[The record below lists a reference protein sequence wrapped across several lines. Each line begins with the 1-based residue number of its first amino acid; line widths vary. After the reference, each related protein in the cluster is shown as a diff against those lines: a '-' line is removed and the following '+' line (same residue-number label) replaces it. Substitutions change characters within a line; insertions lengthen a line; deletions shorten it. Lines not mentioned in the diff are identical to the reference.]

1 MGMAASQN
9 TYWKKQ
15 YLELKELVECIRILD
30 GQVRFCLTP
39 LPELLKEIERK
50 RKSILGNVFG
60 CIGQE
65 IEKQDGEMLQDI
77 WERVLEAEK
86 ENICLAKDDWELF
99 KALGKGLGYL
109 DVEMQ
114 KRHLESNLS
123 ELSARLP
130 EREKKYREREKVIR
144 SFGFAAAALLLLI
157 LI

>member
-1 MGMAASQN
+1 MAASQN
-9 TYWKKQ
+9 TYWKRQ
-15 YLELKELVECIRILD
+15 YQELKELVECIRILD

-39 LPELLKEIERK
+39 LPELLREIARK
-50 RKSILGNVFG
+50 RESNLGVLFG
-60 CIGQE
+60 YIGQE
-65 IEKQDGEMLQDI
+65 IEKQEGEMLQDI
-77 WERVLEAEK
+77 WERVLDAEK
-86 ENICLAKDDWELF
+86 ERVSLAKEDWELF
-99 KALGKGLGYL
+99 RELGKGLGYL

-144 SFGFAAAALLLLI
+144 SFGFAAATLLLLI

>member
-1 MGMAASQN
+1 MAANQN
-9 TYWKKQ
+9 AYWKKQ
-15 YLELKELVECIRILD
+15 YLELKELIECVRILD

-39 LPELLKEIERK
+39 LPELLWEIKRK
-50 RKSILGNVFG
+50 RNSCLGNVFG
-60 CIGQE
+60 RIGQE
-65 IEKQDGEMLQDI
+65 AEKQEGEMLQDI
-77 WERVLEAEK
+77 WERVLCEEK
-86 ENICLAKDDWELF
+86 ESFSLAKEDWELF
-99 KALGKGLGYL
+99 MALGKGLGYL

-130 EREKKYREREKVIR
+130 EREKKYREREKMIR

>member
-1 MGMAASQN
+1 MAASQN
-9 TYWKKQ
+9 AYWKKQ
-15 YLELKELVECIRILD
+15 YLELKELIECVRILD

-39 LPELLKEIERK
+39 LPELLKEIKRK
-50 RKSILGNVFG
+50 RSSNLGNLFG
-60 CIGQE
+60 RIGQE
-65 IEKQDGEMLQDI
+65 AEKQEGEMLQDI
-77 WERVLEAEK
+77 WERVLREEK
-86 ENICLAKDDWELF
+86 ESFSLAKEDWELL

-130 EREKKYREREKVIR
+130 EREKKYREKEKVIR

>member
-1 MGMAASQN
+1 MAAN
-9 TYWKKQ
+9 RNAYWKKQ
-15 YLELKELVECIRILD
+15 YLELKELIECVRILD

-39 LPELLKEIERK
+39 LPELLWEIKRK
-50 RKSILGNVFG
+50 RNSSLGNVFG
-60 CIGQE
+60 RIGRE
-65 IEKQDGEMLQDI
+65 AEKQEGEMLQDI
-77 WERVLEAEK
+77 WERVLCEEK
-86 ENICLAKDDWELF
+86 ESFSLAKDDWELL

-130 EREKKYREREKVIR
+130 EREKRYREREKMIR

>member
-1 MGMAASQN
+1 MAANQN
-9 TYWKKQ
+9 AYWKKQ
-15 YLELKELVECIRILD
+15 YLELKELIECVRILD

-39 LPELLKEIERK
+39 LPELLREIKRK
-50 RKSILGNVFG
+50 RNSSLGDLFG
-60 CIGQE
+60 RIGQE
-65 IEKQDGEMLQDI
+65 AEKQEGEMLQDI
-77 WERVLEAEK
+77 WERVLCEEK
-86 ENICLAKDDWELF
+86 ESFSLAKEDWELF

-130 EREKKYREREKVIR
+130 EREKKYREREKMIR